1 MLDGGLRIQYNHLSF
16 MTTFQKI
23 GASNLSFMKLDRG
36 VSRRCVSRRGVSRRG
51 VSRRSVS
58 RRGVSR
64 RGIKGTV
71 DIISSYPHYYD
82 AQRSL

>member
-58 RRGVSR
+58 RRG
-64 RGIKGTV
+64 IKGTV
-71 DIISSYPHYYD
+71 DIISSYLHLHIGTYN